1 MTRKYDEMIQAAI
14 EELKNNDD
22 LFIGCVDEL
31 DSWDGFADGFRAWDM
46 SEIDE
51 FYCDCK
57 ASKLLEDMTGDFN
70 KYDDYFYFSI
80 YGLEST
86 NDKVDLYRSNVDE
99 GELLDNL
106 IENYNNVDIA
116 WIDGEFDELISEIV
130 DMIEA
135 TEA

>member
-116 WIDGEFDELISEIV
+116 WIDSDFDELLDEIV
-130 DMIEA
+130 NYEEEEEA
-135 TEA
+135 

>member
-1 MTRKYDEMIQAAI
+1 MTKYSEMIQRAT

-22 LFIGCVDEL
+22 LFTGCVDEL

-51 FYCDCK
+51 FYCGCK
-57 ASKLLEDMTGDFN
+57 ASKLLDDMTGDFN
-70 KYDDYFYFSI
+70 KYDNYFYFSI

-86 NDKVDLYRSNVDE
+86 DDKVDLYRSNVDE

-106 IENYNNVDIA
+106 IDKYNHLDIN
-116 WIDGEFDELISEIV
+116 WIDSDFDELLDEIV
-130 DMIEA
+130 NYEEA
-135 TEA
+135 EEA